1 MPILIKLLQNLGGK
15 ASRKELKHEIK
26 TSVHEIPESVID
38 ETRPAKNGGLYHPF
52 NFVFNFSIINLEMA
66 GFVTFPE
73 RGVVALTEKG
83 RMCQVERLDIEEIYT
98 LSRPQWEKRSAKRK
112 KHFSEV
118 SIEEPEYENIE
129 DEDEAAVESW
139 KLQLKQALLNMKP
152 GKFEMFC
159 RALVKKM
166 GVDIDETKGISATRD
181 GGIDGYGY
189 IVSDDFRTSR
199 VAIQA
204 KRWQDKQRIGTP
216 EIDKFTGAMV
226 NNNAEFGIFITT
238 ASFSRD
244 AEKYAREGKY
254 PITLIDG
261 DRIIELVE
269 KYKLYITPVTTY
281 QLDGFYLE
289 EN

>member
-1 MPILIKLLQNLGGK
+1 
-15 ASRKELKHEIK
+15 
-26 TSVHEIPESVID
+26 
-38 ETRPAKNGGLYHPF
+38 
-52 NFVFNFSIINLEMA
+52 
-66 GFVTFPE
+66 
-73 RGVVALTEKG
+73 
-83 RMCQVERLDIEEIYT
+83 
-98 LSRPQWEKRSAKRK
+98 
-112 KHFSEV
+112 
-118 SIEEPEYENIE
+118 
-129 DEDEAAVESW
+129 
-139 KLQLKQALLNMKP
+139 
-152 GKFEMFC
+152 MFC
-159 RALVKKM
+159 RRLVTKM
-166 GVDIDETKGISATRD
+166 GVDIDEIKGISATRD

-204 KRWQDKQRIGTP
+204 KRWQDNQRIGTP

-244 AEKYAREGKY
+244 AQKYAREGKY

-269 KYKLYITPVTTY
+269 KYQLYITPVTTY
-281 QLDGFYLE
+281 QLDNFYLE